1 MYKIILYIKYMSHD
15 ILNLYVII
23 IGDSAVGKTYLFE
36 NYTKKITSGTSMTI
50 GVNFGMK
57 KIKSNNRT
65 IELHLVD
72 TSGSTRLKSITTDYY
87 NKVIGAFICYNIY
100 DRTSFKNVIKWY
112 KDFKKNAEKKT
123 YIILC
128 GLKWDHTIRERVVS
142 VEEGKKLGVTLNCIF
157 TELAVD
163 NITEVHT
170 YIDKLVR
177 RIDNKLTRGL
187 IRLDSNGIKLINSS
201 TSTVDDT
208 VKSKFCC
215 CF

>member
-1 MYKIILYIKYMSHD
+1 MSDD

-23 IGDSAVGKTYLFE
+23 IGDSAIGKSYLFQ
-36 NYTKKITSGTSMTI
+36 NYTKQITSGSHMTI
-50 GVNFGMK
+50 GVEFGMK
-57 KIKSNNRT
+57 KIKSNDKT

-72 TSGSTRLKSITTDYY
+72 TSGSKRLKSITSDFY
-87 NKVIGAFICYNIY
+87 NKVIGTFICYSIY
-100 DRTSFKNVIKWY
+100 DRISFENVIKWY

-128 GLKWDHTIRERVVS
+128 GLKWDNTIREREVS
-142 VEEGKKLGVTLNCIF
+142 FEEGKKLGATLNCNF

-177 RIDNKLTRGL
+177 RIDNKFTRGL

-201 TSTVDDT
+201 TSTIIT
-208 VKSKFCC
+208 NNKSSICC
-215 CF
+215 CFG